1 MTRIID
7 QLDKKAGLYSML
19 PEGQLQGMQAQG
31 MQQMVR
37 GVSPQLLELLAVQ
50 SAIQTKNAAKNNL
63 IAAQQ
68 QNAQTVKDQKENEL
82 LEQSRQEMGLPSQ
95 RDMAMGVLGALANK
109 QRRAS
114 RNMQAMAKLDPRML
128 QAMAKQRGIATNPRP
143 NMRQMAEGGV
153 VGYSQGGDVQEPI
166 KLFAGALLKGIPAA
180 GRFLAPY
187 AKKLFTRPRTMER
200 VTEGKMGQAAK
211 DLGYLPKG
219 QFKAPG
225 FRQFSPGRT
234 ALTGV
239 GIASL
244 LSPFFME
251 DEEKT
256 DMEVPKTDDAD
267 AAPTAPATD
276 LGPTQMVDREAET
289 KDRDKAFRRLTNI
302 LTAPGG
308 FKNMARADERFY
320 QKELRNELAE
330 KKQLIEEESNKLT
343 AELAKTQR
351 EQLDYSKLMT
361 RMNAIQGQINDITK
375 DVMNSPLGIM
385 YQANLDK
392 IKDDPN
398 DESLKAE
405 IKAQEQL
412 IEAAI
417 VNRAQAFQGDGG
429 VGLFGQLK
437 AIQRLLYAGDI
448 DTSKPP
454 KQV

>member
-95 RDMAMGVLGALANK
+95 QDMAMGVLGALANK
-109 QRRAS
+109 QRRAN

-187 AKKLFTRPRTMER
+187 AKKLFTRPMT
-200 VTEGKMGQAAK
+200 
-211 DLGYLPKG
+211 PKG
-219 QFKAPG
+219 KSEVSFPKGDP
-225 FRQFSPGRT
+225 RIPREFSPGRT

-244 LSPFFME
+244 LSPFFMG

-392 IKDDPN
+392 IKDDPS